1 MTIGERI
8 RMARKKKG
16 LTQEELASQLGY
28 KSKSSVAHIE
38 NGRDIPRSMVVRL
51 AEILDT
57 TPAYLMGWEED
68 AKEDT
73 QSVSIK
79 DAIPFDP
86 DRMRAFPVLGKVS
99 AGMGSFTDPDN
110 MIGTMT
116 TDIDGL
122 IEDYDYV
129 WLRVEGDSMEPE
141 LLDGDYVLVRVQET
155 AETGDLSV
163 VLVDNES
170 GVVKRIDYEEQNH
183 ITLISNNPRYAPR
196 VFVREEMNR
205 VRIFG
210 KVVKMSRCF

>member
-1 MTIGERI
+1 MTLSDRLREARKNAGLSQKDFAKKLGLNARTYASYERGERDI
-8 RMARKKKG
+8 STALLLNICKTLNISSDR
-16 LTQEELASQLGY
+16 LLGNT
-28 KSKSSVAHIE
+28 I
-38 NGRDIPRSMVVRL
+38 N
-51 AEILDT
+51 
-57 TPAYLMGWEED
+57 ED
-68 AKEDT
+68 SR
-73 QSVSIK
+73 SVSIH

-205 VRIFG
+205 VRVFG

>member
-1 MTIGERI
+1 MTLSDRLREARKNAGLSQKDFAEKLGLNARTYASYERGERDI
-8 RMARKKKG
+8 STALLLNICKTLNISSDR
-16 LTQEELASQLGY
+16 LLGNT
-28 KSKSSVAHIE
+28 I
-38 NGRDIPRSMVVRL
+38 N
-51 AEILDT
+51 
-57 TPAYLMGWEED
+57 ED
-68 AKEDT
+68 SR
-73 QSVSIK
+73 SVSIH

-183 ITLISNNPRYAPR
+183 ITLISNNPRYTPR

-205 VRIFG
+205 VRVFG

>member
-1 MTIGERI
+1 MTLSDRLREARKNAGLSQKDFAEKLGLNVRTYASYERGERDI
-8 RMARKKKG
+8 STALLLNICKTLNISSDR
-16 LTQEELASQLGY
+16 LLGNT
-28 KSKSSVAHIE
+28 I
-38 NGRDIPRSMVVRL
+38 N
-51 AEILDT
+51 
-57 TPAYLMGWEED
+57 ED
-68 AKEDT
+68 SR
-73 QSVSIK
+73 SVSIH

-205 VRIFG
+205 VRVFG

>member
-1 MTIGERI
+1 MTLSDRLREARKNAGLSQKDFAEKLGLNARTYASYERGERDI
-8 RMARKKKG
+8 STALLLNICKTLNISSDR
-16 LTQEELASQLGY
+16 LLGNT
-28 KSKSSVAHIE
+28 I
-38 NGRDIPRSMVVRL
+38 N
-51 AEILDT
+51 
-57 TPAYLMGWEED
+57 ED
-68 AKEDT
+68 SR
-73 QSVSIK
+73 SVSIY
-79 DAIPFDP
+79 DVIPFDP

-205 VRIFG
+205 VRVFG